1 MVEESKDMDVLEKV
15 MESTWLVKAE
25 CRIEP
30 IVGREYY
37 LYKRQD
43 GSSFISLVEPE
54 YWDSTR
60 FNGEFIN
67 RVEAQIDGSWK
78 INET

>member
-1 MVEESKDMDVLEKV
+1 MVEQKEDLDILEEV
-15 MESTWLVKAE
+15 VGETWFVNAE

-37 LYKRQD
+37 LYRRQD

-60 FNGEFIN
+60 FSGEFIN
-67 RVEAQIDGSWK
+67 RVEAQVDGSWK
-78 INET
+78 INEA